1 MLLEEK
7 ILDKFKTLFAPDAQ
21 RIALHEPNFK
31 GNEWQYVKDCLD
43 TGWVSTVGQYVDKFE
58 HDLAEYTGAAHAIA
72 TTNCTAALHVCYL
85 LAGIQPGDEVL
96 VPTVTFIGTINPLL
110 YCGATP
116 HFIDADARSLGID
129 PIVLDHYLHEIVEI
143 KSGVSMNRRT
153 GRPITA
159 LCVMH
164 TLGHPVDLD
173 PIEALCEKYHLIL
186 LEDAAEALGSSYKGK
201 HVGHRGLLGALSFN
215 GNKIITTGGGGA
227 ILTNHSELA
236 KRAKHITT
244 TAKLPH
250 AWAFH
255 HDQVGYN
262 YRLPNLNAAVGCAQ
276 LEQLPQFLQKKRI
289 LANHYADVFS
299 DVSGVSVLH
308 EPEYAASNYW
318 LNAILLDEAQEA
330 KRDAI
335 LQVLNHNAI
344 MVRPLWELQH
354 TQPMF
359 QQCPKMPTPIAE
371 RMMNRIITIPSSAHL
386 NPVPCAV
393 SSV

>member
-1 MLLEEK
+1 MLFEEK
-7 ILDKFKTLFAPDAQ
+7 ILHKFKTLFDPDAQ
-21 RIALHEPNFK
+21 RIALHEPKFE
-31 GNEWQYVKDCLD
+31 GNEWQYVKECLD
-43 TGWVSTVGQYVDKFE
+43 TGWVSTVGHYVDKFE
-58 HDLAEYTGAAHAIA
+58 HDLAEYTGAAYAIA
-72 TTNCTAALHVCYL
+72 TTSCTAALHICYL

-116 HFIDADARSLGID
+116 HFIDAEARSLGID
-129 PIVLDHYLHEIVEI
+129 PIVLDDYLHEIVEI

-215 GNKIITTGGGGA
+215 GNKIITTGGGGV

-276 LEQLPQFLQKKRI
+276 LERLPKFLQKKRI

-299 DVSGVSVLH
+299 DVSGVSVLQ

-318 LNAILLDEAQEA
+318 LNAILLDETQEA

-335 LQVLNHNAI
+335 LQLLNHNAI

-354 TQPMF
+354 THSMF
-359 QQCPKMPTPIAE
+359 QHFPKMPTPIAE
-371 RMMNRIITIPSSAHL
+371 RMMNRLITIPSSAHL
-386 NPVPCAV
+386 SPVPGAV
-393 SSV
+393 SRV